1 MQKFRLKGL
10 PTTANCNEQE
20 LQELWTHL
28 RKNIDIESFIL
39 TSTGARPAVFTN
51 YSPLFEKIK
60 STNFDTVIFN
70 FKDWAGTIV
79 INKKA
84 AFENIQR
91 NKDFYTQRLNL
102 PKTASDDE
110 IYKILTGGNSPYKDR
125 NNTDF
130 IGMMLGFPR
139 KDNLIFQL
147 EGDAGSNIALRK
159 NPEKMKEVLLKELHS
174 PNCVYAKFDDA
185 FKKELEDAINS
196 ITSVKSSRDL
206 GLPDGYVFT
215 NFVDDTSE
223 LVRINKNIQES
234 TQKLEKMNESNQK
247 AADEEFAR
255 SLIDDA
261 DPQKQLDDFIKI
273 MQEELASLTTTPAKS
288 V

>member
-1 MQKFRLKGL
+1 
-10 PTTANCNEQE
+10 
-20 LQELWTHL
+20 
-28 RKNIDIESFIL
+28 
-39 TSTGARPAVFTN
+39 
-51 YSPLFEKIK
+51 
-60 STNFDTVIFN
+60 
-70 FKDWAGTIV
+70 
-79 INKKA
+79 
-84 AFENIQR
+84 
-91 NKDFYTQRLNL
+91 
-102 PKTASDDE
+102 
-110 IYKILTGGNSPYKDR
+110 
-125 NNTDF
+125 
-130 IGMMLGFPR
+130 MMLGFPR
-139 KDNLIFQL
+139 KDNFIFQL
-147 EGDAGSNIALRK
+147 ERDAGSNIALRK